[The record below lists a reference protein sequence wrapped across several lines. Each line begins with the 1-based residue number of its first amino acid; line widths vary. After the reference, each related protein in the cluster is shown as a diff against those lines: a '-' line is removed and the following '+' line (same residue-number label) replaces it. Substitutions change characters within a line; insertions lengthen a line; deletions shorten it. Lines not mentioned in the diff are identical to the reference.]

1 MNVVIVNAFDTYEH
15 RVRLLYDVFKGN
27 GDSVKVLTSNFR
39 HIEKVKRA
47 DSIEGF
53 QFFDAE
59 PYKKNLSYQRLHS
72 HYKLSK
78 DIFKSLDNEP
88 DIDILWVLIPPNSF
102 AKDAALY
109 KKAHPKV
116 KLIFDLIDLWPETM
130 PIGFMKKFFPFSVWK
145 NLRNK
150 NLKYADTIVTECNL
164 YRETLKEILK
174 GKNVET
180 LYLARP
186 LVPYEPCLELPQDQ
200 VSLCYLGSINN
211 IIDIDAIANIVSEIK
226 KIKPVTLH
234 IIGDGEKKDQLV
246 EAVKNKGGEIIFHG
260 KVYDRAEKQRIFDS
274 CHYGLNIMKPS
285 VCVGLTMKSMDYL
298 EFGLPIINNIRGD
311 TWNFIEQRGIGIN
324 ISELN
329 KKINHYDYLMR
340 KKTRCFFES
349 ALTTSHFE
357 WKLARIIN
365 GTYLHVQSIKL

>member
-15 RVRLLYDVFKGN
+15 RVRLLYDVFKEN

-39 HIEKVKRA
+39 HFEKIKRTEN
-47 DSIEGF
+47 IEGF

-130 PIGFMKKFFPFSVWK
+130 PIGLMKKFFPFSVWK
-145 NLRNK
+145 NLRNN
-150 NLKYADTIVTECNL
+150 NLKFADTIVTECNL
-164 YRETLKEILK
+164 YQKTLKEILK
-174 GKNVET
+174 GKIVET

-186 LVPYEPCLELPQDQ
+186 LVSYEPHLDLPLNQ
-200 VSLCYLGSINN
+200 VNLCYLGSINN
-211 IIDIDAIANIVSEIK
+211 IIDIDAIVKIVSNIK
-226 KIKPVTLH
+226 KNKPVTLH
-234 IIGDGEKKDQLV
+234 IVGDGEKKDQLV
-246 EAVKNKGGEIIFHG
+246 TAVKSRGGVVILHG

-298 EFGLPIINNIRGD
+298 EFGLPLINNIQGD
-311 TWNFIEQRGIGIN
+311 TWDIIEQNRIGYNIDCLSYATEKYDIN
-324 ISELN
+324 LRLN
-329 KKINHYDYLMR
+329 ARHFFEKNLTKECFDIIVKKIVR
-340 KKTRCFFES
+340 
-349 ALTTSHFE
+349 
-357 WKLARIIN
+357 
-365 GTYLHVQSIKL
+365 

>member
-39 HIEKVKRA
+39 HIEKVKRT
-47 DSIEGF
+47 DNIEGF

-78 DIFKSLDNEP
+78 DIFKSLDKES

-186 LVPYEPCLELPQDQ
+186 LVPYEPHLDLPQNQ
-200 VSLCYLGSINN
+200 INLCYLGSINN
-211 IIDIDAIANIVSEIK
+211 IIDIDAIADIVSEIK

-260 KVYDRAEKQRIFDS
+260 KVYDRAEKQRIFDL
-274 CHYGLNIMKPS
+274 CHYGLNIMKS
-285 VCVGLTMKSMDYL
+285 TVCVGLTMKSMDYL
-298 EFGLPIINNIRGD
+298 EFGLPLINNIKGD
-311 TWNFIEQRGIGIN
+311 TWEAIHSQNIGIN
-324 ISELN
+324 IDELLMN
-329 KKINHYDYLMR
+329 ISNEFNLLMR
-340 KKTRCFFES
+340 INARMFFEEKFS
-349 ALTTSHFE
+349 DEKFHQKVHL
-357 WKLARIIN
+357 IIEN
-365 GTYLHVQSIKL
+365 EMKE